1 MTVVLRPDPL
11 AAGVPRLAPHGSTGG
26 ERPSPGPARIHR
38 RRGEESSVLNRFSS
52 AAVAPAGFVVR
63 MTVGSLPSFLP
74 QRRLHIREA
83 GDASRLRGSA
93 VDQEHTAPAMAP
105 PPTPV
110 ILICCFFHNRST
122 VPLRRRRGS
131 TPGRFH
137 GHRSWSGPA
146 AADFTGAGVEESHLS
161 FFQRWWSSSP
171 TAFIFSP

>member
-93 VDQEHTAPAMAP
+93 VGGPGAH
-105 PPTPV
+105 
-110 ILICCFFHNRST
+110 
-122 VPLRRRRGS
+122 GS
-131 TPGRFH
+131 SH
-137 GHRSWSGPA
+137 GA
-146 AADFTGAGVEESHLS
+146 ASHAGHPHLLLLP
-161 FFQRWWSSSP
+161 Q
-171 TAFIFSP
+171 